1 MRHRTCRAGCWGCRT
16 GRSTGCSGTCGPTTS
31 SCSSP
36 SSSPGRSAAGGYA
49 RSGWRAVAA
58 LVGGLAFALAPYR
71 VGQSTGHLLGLIA
84 FLLPATLLALER
96 RRLVWAG
103 IALTA
108 VPLSGQIHLAMGAVL
123 LSAGYAWARLPR
135 GDWWKAAAGA
145 LAASAVAVLVE
156 QLVVADS
163 IVGAG
168 RPFAQVRFYSAELAD
183 LVHAQCDARHREV
196 RLSRL
201 VDAGARARRALG
213 RAAPAAAS
221 PGSSA
226 SPRCSP
232 ACSRLGSNIP
242 VYEPLW
248 RAFRRSG
255 SRACRS
261 G

>member
-1 MRHRTCRAGCWGCRT
+1 M
-16 GRSTGCSGTCGPTTS
+16 
-31 SCSSP
+31 
-36 SSSPGRSAAGGYA
+36 
-49 RSGWRAVAA
+49 
-58 LVGGLAFALAPYR
+58 GGLAFALAPYR

-135 GDWWKAAAGA
+135 EDWWKAAAGA

-163 IVGAG
+163 IVSAG

-183 LVHAQCDARHREV
+183 LFTRNATHGIEKFVFLGWLTPVLALAGLWVV
-196 RLSRL
+196 RRRRGLAWVLGLAALLPCVLALGSTFPSTSHF
-201 VDAGARARRALG
+201 GARSG
-213 RAAPAAAS
+213 
-221 PGSSA
+221 
-226 SPRCSP
+226 
-232 ACSRLGSNIP
+232 
-242 VYEPLW
+242 
-248 RAFRRSG
+248 RSG
-255 SRACRS
+255 SRGCRS
-261 G
+261 ELMPMACLAIAALAGIRRRRRGATPWGA